1 MKELIRDI
9 VVALVIVL
17 ILTSIIKPTIVK
29 ESSMEPTLFENH
41 YLIVNK
47 LAYKTGEPERGDIIV
62 FESELETEDGDKKLL
77 IKRIVGLPGETVSIA
92 DGEVYI
98 DGQILEEDYLKD
110 GITPGEITECQVPE
124 GQLFVMGD
132 NRVVSIDSR
141 ELGCIAEE
149 TVMGKAVL
157 RLFPFNQIGGL
168 YN

>member
-9 VVALVIVL
+9 AVALVIVL
-17 ILTSIIKPTIVK
+17 ILTSVIKPTIVK

-47 LAYKTGEPERGDIIV
+47 LAYKMGEAERGDIIV

-77 IKRIVGLPGETVSIA
+77 IKRIVGLPGETVTVS

-98 DGQILEEDYLKD
+98 DGQLLEEDYLKD
-110 GITPGEITECQVPE
+110 GITPGEIADCKIPE

-141 ELGCIAEE
+141 DLGCIDEE
-149 TVMGKAVL
+149 TVMGKAVF

-168 YN
+168 YK

>member
-29 ESSMEPTLFENH
+29 ESSMEPTLYENH

-47 LAYKTGEPERGDIIV
+47 LAYKTGEAERGDIIV
-62 FESELETEDGDKKLL
+62 FESDLETDDGDKKLL
-77 IKRIVGLPGETVSIA
+77 IKRIVGLPGETVRIA

-98 DGQILEEDYLKD
+98 DGELLDEDYLKD
-110 GITPGEITECQVPE
+110 GITPGYIEECYVDDGE
-124 GQLFVMGD
+124 LFVMGD
-132 NRVVSIDSR
+132 NRIVSIDSR
-141 ELGCIAEE
+141 ELGCITED

>member
-9 VVALVIVL
+9 IVALVIVL

-47 LAYKTGEPERGDIIV
+47 LAYKTGEAERGDIIV
-62 FESELETEDGDKKLL
+62 FESDLETEEGDKKLL
-77 IKRIVGLPGETVSIA
+77 IKRIIGLPGETVTIA

-98 DGQILEEDYLKD
+98 DGQRLEEDYLKD
-110 GITPGEITECQVPE
+110 GITPGDVTDCQIPE

-141 ELGCIAEE
+141 ELGCIDED
-149 TVMGKAVL
+149 TVMGKAVF

-168 YN
+168 YK

>member
-9 VVALVIVL
+9 LVALVIVL

-29 ESSMEPTLFENH
+29 ESSMEPTLYENH

-47 LAYKTGEPERGDIIV
+47 LAYKTGEVERGDIIV

-77 IKRIVGLPGETVSIA
+77 IKRIIGLPGETITIT
-92 DGEVYI
+92 DGNVYI
-98 DGQILEEDYLKD
+98 DGQLLEEDYLKD
-110 GITPGEITECQVPE
+110 GITPGEVIDCKIPD
-124 GQLFVMGD
+124 GQLFAMGD

-141 ELGCIAEE
+141 ELGCISED
-149 TVMGKAVL
+149 TVMGKAVF

-168 YN
+168 YK